1 MSTKFQIGDL
11 VRLSS
16 IGKDCYEDS
25 DSNPHNLTVEVV
37 GFDGFYR
44 VSWPKDRNVYAEEAL
59 ELVEVQAVG
68 DNVNHPPHYKSHPS
82 GVECIEITEHMNF
95 CLGNAL
101 KYIWRA
107 DEKHSDGGLEDLKK
121 AAWYIQRELDR
132 RSNAARND

>member
-1 MSTKFQIGDL
+1 MSTKFKVGDR

-16 IGKDCYEDS
+16 SGKEFFKDS
-25 DSNPHNLTVEVV
+25 DSNPHNLTGKVV
-37 GFDGFYR
+37 GFDWFYC
-44 VSWPKDRNVYAEEAL
+44 VSWPKKSNTYLADDL
-59 ELVEVQAVG
+59 ELVEGEVVG